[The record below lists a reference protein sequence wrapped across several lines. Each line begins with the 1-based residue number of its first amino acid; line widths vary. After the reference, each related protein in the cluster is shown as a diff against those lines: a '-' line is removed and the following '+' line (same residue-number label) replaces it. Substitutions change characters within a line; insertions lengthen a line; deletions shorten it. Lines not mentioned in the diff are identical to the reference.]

1 MGLQQGKKIVN
12 SRMLKKA
19 GIITASLS
27 ASIIVVIMMLAIFKN
42 GSNGGFTIKIDNPS
56 KDNHV
61 TMSTSPDG
69 TNSTLLSG
77 QPVKKMY
84 PSTAEKIENYLNSF
98 TLSSICGPQNM
109 LDDNPNRAAE
119 SYYSAV
125 VYTVFLTNY
134 SDTEDQKLA
143 YEVHCNYTAAPLNGA
158 VSTIDYMRVMV
169 QTSTSANDIAG
180 GRKTTYFAMHN
191 ASNYGT
197 PVSDN
202 DDRECVSAYS
212 QSYDEESNKTVRKTE
227 YIGQSEDG
235 YCVNYLQEENN
246 DVIIS
251 QELIIKPKETMRF
264 TFVSYLEG
272 KDPDCK
278 SYAPDSSVLLM
289 SLHFGSKK

>member
-1 MGLQQGKKIVN
+1 MGLQQGKKLVN
-12 SRMLKKA
+12 SRTLKKA
-19 GIITASLS
+19 GIITASVS
-27 ASIIVVIMMLAIFKN
+27 ASIIVVVMLLAIFKN

-61 TMSTSPDG
+61 TMSTTPNG
-69 TNSTLLSG
+69 NNSTILSG
-77 QPVKKMY
+77 DPVKKMY
-84 PSTAEKIENYLNSF
+84 PSTAEKIENYLNTFAVSD
-98 TLSSICGPQNM
+98 IGGPKNM

-119 SYYSAV
+119 NYYSAV

-134 SDTEDQKLA
+134 SETEDQKLA

-158 VSTIDYMRVMV
+158 VSTLDYMRVMI
-169 QTSTSANDIAG
+169 QTSTSTTDIAG

-197 PVSDN
+197 SVSDS

-212 QSYDEESNKTVRKTE
+212 INYDEVSSKTVRKSE

-235 YCVNYLQEENN
+235 FCVNFLQEENN

-251 QELIIKPKETMRF
+251 QELIIKPLETMRF